1 MGRYRRKLVDPDVG
15 VYRYDQLV
23 VLRRTRMPAVLLE
36 AGSIIN
42 REEELQMNSAERL
55 DLISASLTTAVE
67 MFCDRRRPDRLRR

>member
-1 MGRYRRKLVDPDVG
+1 
-15 VYRYDQLV
+15 
-23 VLRRTRMPAVLLE
+23 MPAVLLE

-67 MFCDRRRPDRLRR
+67 MFCDRRRPNRFRR